1 MGAKLAAL
9 LITLLLSIALGM
21 VVLAFMI
28 IAMNGYSESDATWG
42 LGVFAGLA
50 LIIASVT
57 SVSAFF
63 FAGALVK
70 KEFSPLLAALIAI
83 PLFTIAAVVLEI
95 VACLIG
101 IGVAEF
107 VRVNY

>member
-1 MGAKLAAL
+1 MAARIAAL
-9 LITLLLSIALGM
+9 LVTLLLGIALGV

-28 IAMNGYSESDATWG
+28 IAMNGHSESDAMWG

-50 LIIASVT
+50 LVIASVT
-57 SVSAFF
+57 SVLAFF
-63 FAGALVK
+63 FAGILIK
-70 KEFSPLLAALIAI
+70 KEYSPLLAALISI
-83 PLFTIAAVVLEI
+83 PVFTIAALVLEFI
-95 VACLIG
+95 ACVLG